1 MKKLI
6 IRNKPFGITDILSIV
21 FFVLYFFLVLVP
33 SKFNPILSILV
44 LPILLLMYLIIVR
57 TRDKTDKI
65 IIDESGIMIVPSN
78 LVFEWADIR
87 YAYIRQFTT
96 GIGKSAR
103 VVDYFIIETKDHDYK
118 IPMSDY
124 RYNSNLL
131 AETVNSYSG
140 RQIGYISSKLNK
152 HVLRLLNNKEQTEQA
167 YHLFKNYYK
176 RQINWG
182 ILSTL
187 ALIALSAFLQFI
199 IDYPY
204 VFAIGFT
211 FGFLVLFTIGSIDE
225 KRMRN
230 SSFLK
235 DVDDKTFDAI
245 NKEYA
250 KEFDMDQYM
259 TKTGTI
265 LCYALIIIGILALF
279 AMSYIVSQ

>member
-33 SKFNPILSILV
+33 SKFDPILSILV

-57 TRDKTDKI
+57 TRDETDKI
-65 IIDESGIMIVPSN
+65 IIDENGIMIVSSD
-78 LVFEWADIR
+78 LVFEWADIK

-96 GIGKSAR
+96 GTGKSTR
-103 VVDYFIIETKDHDYK
+103 VVDYFIIETKEHNYK

-140 RQIGYISSKLNK
+140 RQIGYISSKLNE
-152 HVLRLLNNKEQTEQA
+152 HVLKLLNNKEQAQQA
-167 YHLFKNYYK
+167 YHLFQNYYK

-211 FGFLVLFTIGSIDE
+211 FGFLVLYTIGTMDE

-235 DVDDKTFDAI
+235 NVDDKIFDEI
-245 NKEYA
+245 KKEYA
-250 KEFDMDQYM
+250 KEFGMDAYM
-259 TKTGTI
+259 TKAGTI
-265 LCYALIIIGILALF
+265 FCYVIIAISILAIF
-279 AMSYIVSQ
+279 GISYIVSQ